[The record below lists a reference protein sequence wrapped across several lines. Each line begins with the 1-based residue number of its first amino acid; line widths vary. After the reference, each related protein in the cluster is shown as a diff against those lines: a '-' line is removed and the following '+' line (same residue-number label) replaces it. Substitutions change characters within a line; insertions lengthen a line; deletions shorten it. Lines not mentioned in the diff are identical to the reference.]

1 MDYLENL
8 GYPDPLELR
17 VILDYRAPG
26 ETLDSQDS
34 QELPVQ
40 WDLPDPEGIP
50 VNRALQVREEIRV
63 KPVLLAFKVL
73 KASVVI

>member
-17 VILDYRAPG
+17 VILDYQASG
-26 ETLDSQDS
+26 ETLDLLDS
-34 QELPVQ
+34 QELLVQ
-40 WDLPDPEGIP
+40 WDLPDPEGIL
-50 VNRALQVREEIRV
+50 VNRALQVQEEIRA